1 MFYDEA
7 KAIKACEEEPSLI
20 FELIREEHYELVD
33 FLLTKGKVD
42 INICDELGN
51 NVLVRLLK
59 KGQYDIVLKHMKNKN
74 WDVNHQNN
82 EGDTFAHIL
91 VLYNYVNVLEII
103 NGLKKNKNFMPNIK
117 NKKGETILDKSINDN
132 YIYTTVKIL
141 EDKRFNNIDIVSFKN
156 LYDTYIKTNNYGK
169 YTKLTN
175 LQIILDNLE
184 DKSLLPNMQKLVN
197 IVKEKF
203 EVIKLEVINNKTD
216 ELDNIINS
224 VIKEEIN
231 NSKTSTIG
239 SIISKSILESRA

>member
-7 KAIKACEEEPSLI
+7 KAIKACEEDPSLI

-33 FLLTKGKVD
+33 FLLTKEKVD

-59 KGQYDIVLKHMKNKN
+59 KGQYDLVLKHMKNKK

-82 EGDTFAHIL
+82 EGNTFAHIL
-91 VLYNYVNVLEII
+91 VVYNYVNVLEII
-103 NGLKKNKNFMPNIK
+103 NALKKNKFFMPNIK

-132 YIYTTVKIL
+132 YIYTTIKIL
-141 EDKRFNNIDIVSFKN
+141 EDKRFNNIDVVSFKN

-175 LQIILDNLE
+175 LEIIITNLE
-184 DKSLLPNMQKLVN
+184 DKELLPTMKKL
-197 IVKEKF
+197 IKTVKEKIDI
-203 EVIKLEVINNKTD
+203 IKSEVINNKTN
-216 ELDNIINS
+216 ELDSIINS
-224 VIKEEIN
+224 VIKEEIGVSN
-231 NSKTSTIG
+231 TNVIDNM
-239 SIISKSILESRA
+239 ISSVILQSRA

>member
-20 FELIREEHYELVD
+20 FELIREGHFEIVD

-59 KGQYDIVLKHMKNKN
+59 RGQFELVLKHMKNKK

-91 VLYNYVNVLEII
+91 VLHNYMNVLDII
-103 NGLKKNKNFMPNIK
+103 NMLKKNKNFIPNIK
-117 NKKGETILDKSINDN
+117 NRKGETILDKSINDN
-132 YIYTTVKIL
+132 YIYTTIKIL
-141 EDKRFNNIDIVSFKN
+141 EDKRFNNIDVVSFKN

-184 DKSLLPNMQKLVN
+184 NKELLPTMKKL
-197 IVKEKF
+197 ISTVKEKF
-203 EVIKLEVINNKTD
+203 EIIKEEVINNKTS

-224 VIKEEIN
+224 VIKEEVIGK
-231 NSKTSTIG
+231 KTNKLE
-239 SIISKSILESRA
+239 SIISSIIVESRA

>member
-42 INICDELGN
+42 INTCDELGN
-51 NVLVRLLK
+51 DVLVRLLK
-59 KGQYDIVLKHMKNKN
+59 KGQYNLVLKHMKNKK

-82 EGDTFAHIL
+82 NGDTFAHIL

-103 NGLKKNKNFMPNIK
+103 NELKKNKNFIPNIK
-117 NKKGETILDKSINDN
+117 NRKGETILDKSINDN

-141 EDKRFNNIDIVSFKN
+141 EDKRFNNIDVVSFKN

-184 DKSLLPNMQKLVN
+184 NKELLPTMKKL
-197 IVKEKF
+197 ITTVKEKF
-203 EVIKLEVINNKTD
+203 DVIKEEVINNKTN
-216 ELDNIINS
+216 ELDNIINK
-224 VIKEEIN
+224 VIKEEVIGK
-231 NSKTSTIG
+231 KTSRLENVIS
-239 SIISKSILESRA
+239 SIIVESRA

>member
-42 INICDELGN
+42 INTCDELGN

-59 KGQYDIVLKHMKNKN
+59 KGQYDLVLKHMKNKK
-74 WDVNHQNN
+74 WDINHQNN
-82 EGDTFAHIL
+82 GGDTFAHIL
-91 VLYNYVNVLEII
+91 VVYNYVNVLEII
-103 NGLKKNKNFMPNIK
+103 NELKKNKNFIPNIK
-117 NKKGETILDKSINDN
+117 NCKGETILDKSINDN
-132 YIYTTVKIL
+132 YIYTTIKIL

-184 DKSLLPNMQKLVN
+184 DKSLLPNMEKLVN
-197 IVKEKF
+197 TVKEKF
-203 EVIKLEVINNKTD
+203 DVIKEEVINNKTD
-216 ELDNIINS
+216 ELDNIINR
-224 VIKEEIN
+224 VIKEEIS
-231 NSKTSTIG
+231 NSRVSTIG
-239 SIISKSILESRA
+239 SIISNSILESRA

>member
-7 KAIKACEEEPSLI
+7 KAIKACEEEPQLI
-20 FELIREEHYELVD
+20 FELIKEEHFELVD

-42 INICDELGN
+42 INVCDELGN

-59 KGQYDIVLKHMKNKN
+59 KGQYDLVLKHMKNKK

-82 EGDTFAHIL
+82 DGNTFAHIL

-103 NGLKKNKNFMPNIK
+103 NQLKKNRNFMPNIK
-117 NKKGETILDKSINDN
+117 NNKGETILDKSINDN
-132 YIYTTVKIL
+132 YIYTTIKIL
-141 EDKRFNNIDIVSFKN
+141 EDKRFNNIDVISFKN

-184 DKSLLPNMQKLVN
+184 EKSLLPNMERLVHQ
-197 IVKEKF
+197 VLEKF
-203 EVIKLEVINNKTD
+203 EIIKQEVINNKTN
-216 ELDNIINS
+216 ELD
-224 VIKEEIN
+224 
-231 NSKTSTIG
+231 
-239 SIISKSILESRA
+239 SIISNVLQESRA